1 MGLSYRVGSWVI
13 RFLYC
18 DGVNAGTTS
27 LFTDIVGATQLAARI
42 GDADWVSLLE
52 RHNSLVRAQLNMFGG
67 QEMDTAGDGFFV
79 VFGGMTSVSDA
90 LLAAVAI
97 REAVRP
103 LGLALRIALHTG
115 DCYVLD
121 NKCTGLAIH
130 ICARIVALAQPGEI
144 LVSQA
149 VHDAAGSWFR
159 FAGRGAHVLRGVPGE
174 WMLYALD
181 SLSDALITSSEPV
194 AG

>member
-1 MGLSYRVGSWVI
+1 M
-13 RFLYC
+13 YC

-27 LFTDIVGATQLAARI
+27 LFTDIVDATQLAARI
-42 GDADWVSLLE
+42 GDAAWVALLE
-52 RHNSLVRAQLNMFGG
+52 RHNSLVRAQLTKFGG

-79 VFGGMTSVSDA
+79 VFGGTSGVSDA

-149 VHDAAGSWFR
+149 VHDATGSSFR
-159 FAGRGAHVLRGVPGE
+159 FAGRGAHVLRGVPGD

-181 SLSDALITSSEPV
+181 SRSDARITSSKPV